1 MTDLTWPGHRRCSRV
16 RLAIVAAAEILLTR
30 GAGPGKATARTA
42 ARRAA
47 AYVSLAVGGT

>member
-1 MTDLTWPGHRRCSRV
+1 MTDLAWAQAAPAGA
-16 RLAIVAAAEILLTR
+16 LAIVAAAEILVTR
-30 GAGPGKATARTA
+30 RAGPGKATARTA